1 MKPFIITMMIIV
13 TIIVI
18 ILIVWAVQKKKA
30 KEEKNKKVIWPPND
44 YMQSV
49 GSKCPDYWTYIGNDS
64 KTGKVMCQN
73 KFNIPV
79 ANAAQFG
86 MCYDDVSGYDNVKL
100 FNKIEKWPIP
110 SGSIDNQLVGNNYSF
125 RCNWIKNCGPTD
137 KTSASWLG
145 IKDMCSN
152 I

>member
-1 MKPFIITMMIIV
+1 MMIIV

-86 MCYDDVSGYDNVKL
+86 MCYDDVSGHDNVKL

-110 SGSIDNQLVGNNYSF
+110 SGSIDKQLVGAVSAKIRSF
-125 RCNWIKNCGPTD
+125 RPPEPYKGKGIRYKNEYVRTKQG
-137 KTSASWLG
+137 KTVGA
-145 IKDMCSN
+145 K
-152 I
+152 